1 MKFLLPLILLIIGV
15 GVGVGA
21 GVMLEPASEQ
31 GELSEQNAEPG
42 TNSHPD
48 DATQNHQTQN
58 EADARYVALNNQ
70 FVIPIIARDRVD
82 ALVVLSLGIEIDSAQ
97 TENVYQREPKLRD
110 EMLQVLFNHANLGG
124 FAGQFTDSKN
134 MDDLRRALL
143 EVAQSVLGP
152 SARAVVIIEIAR
164 QDM

>member
-31 GELSEQNAEPG
+31 AELSEQNAEPG

-48 DATQNHQTQN
+48 DVTENHQTPN

-82 ALVVLSLGIEIDSAQ
+82 ALVVLSLGIEVDSAQ

-134 MDDLRRALL
+134 MDALRRALL
-143 EVAQSVLGP
+143 EAAQSVLGP
-152 SARAVVIIEIAR
+152 AAYGVVIIEIAR